1 MCGGTGEAPMCAR
14 CGVVFDSAISVAL
27 ARTIAKARA
36 AIVGYECPLYCVECE
51 AADHDDSLREHL
63 YGEDDVA
70 HGERDSERDSEQDE
84 ADRIEAENE
93 DDGYARP

>member
-1 MCGGTGEAPMCAR
+1 MCEGTGEAPVCAR
-14 CGVVFDSAISVAL
+14 CGVVFNAVSAAL

-36 AIVGYECPLYCVECE
+36 AIVGYECPLYCVKCE
-51 AADHDDSLREHL
+51 DADRDDSLREHL
-63 YGEDDVA
+63 YGE
-70 HGERDSERDSEQDE
+70 RDAEQDE

>member
-1 MCGGTGEAPMCAR
+1 VTCDEAE
-14 CGVVFDSAISVAL
+14 
-27 ARTIAKARA
+27 RA
-36 AIVGYECPLYCVECE
+36 E
-51 AADHDDSLREHL
+51 SLREHL

-70 HGERDSERDSEQDE
+70 HGERAAEQDE